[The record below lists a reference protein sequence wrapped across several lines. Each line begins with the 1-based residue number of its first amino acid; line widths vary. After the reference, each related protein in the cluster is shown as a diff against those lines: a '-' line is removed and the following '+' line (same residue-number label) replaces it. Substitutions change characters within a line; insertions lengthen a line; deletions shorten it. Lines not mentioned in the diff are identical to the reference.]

1 MMLSKKR
8 ITKVLVR
15 LRGCTGWSAP
25 ELFEKKTEGRFSRV
39 DAHLTSFSGKFVFET
54 LKSGLFAPESILY
67 ILLADR
73 HFTAI
78 Y

>member
-1 MMLSKKR
+1 MTLSKKR

-25 ELFEKKTEGRFSRV
+25 ELKKPGEGRFSRV
-39 DAHLTSFSGKFVFET
+39 DAQIISFSGKF
-54 LKSGLFAPESILY
+54 LKHFKVVCWHLSRSY
-67 ILLADR
+67 VYSLADR
-73 HFTAI
+73 QFTAM